1 MIRNT
6 SGGTVKNKIISNEE
20 LPEELDKPIINK
32 IEEKNALARYIDNIW
47 NTDLED
53 MQLITKFNKGF
64 RFSLCVI
71 DIFSKCSWV
80 IPLKDQ
86 KGITI
91 TNAFQ
96 KILDES
102 NRKPT
107 KMWADKSS
115 KLCNRSLKSYL
126 QKKG

>member
-1 MIRNT
+1 M
-6 SGGTVKNKIISNEE
+6 V
-20 LPEELDKPIINK
+20 
-32 IEEKNALARYIDNIW
+32 NIW

-53 MQLITKFNKGF
+53 MQLITRFNKGF
-64 RFSLCVI
+64 RFSLSGI

-80 IPLKDQ
+80 IPLKDK

-107 KMWADKSS
+107 KILADKGSN
-115 KLCNRSLKSYL
+115 LYNRSLKSYL

>member
-1 MIRNT
+1 MIRKT
-6 SGGTVKNKIISNEE
+6 SGGTVKNEIISNEE

-32 IEEKNALARYIDNIW
+32 IEKKNALARYIDNIW

-80 IPLKDQ
+80 IPLKDK

-107 KMWADKSS
+107 KIWADKGS
-115 KLCNRSLKSYL
+115 KLYNRSLKSYL